1 LTTIRIGTRG
11 SLLSRTQTEHVI
23 QALQALHGDLRVD
36 VVVIRTAGDR
46 TTGPLRPVGRAG
58 LFVAEIERALLAGEI
73 DLAVHSLKDLPT
85 APTPGLAI
93 AAIPPREDPRDV
105 LVANVPSLRALPAGA
120 RVGTASPRRAAQ
132 LRAHRPD
139 LQVVPL
145 RGNVDTRVRKV
156 RSGEVDAAIL
166 AAAGLLRAGLAHE
179 IAEYLDPQV
188 ILPAPGQGAL
198 AVQVRAG
205 DRRLTD
211 LVAPLDDPQ
220 SRAATT
226 AERAFLHHL
235 GGGCAIPAAALATCD
250 PTTRRLRLC
259 AAVAS
264 EDGSRVARIERSGPM
279 EAAERIGQE
288 AAEALWAAY
297 TVAAS

>member
-11 SLLSRTQTEHVI
+11 SLLSRTQTEHLI
-23 QALQALHGDLRVD
+23 QALKACHGDLRVE
-36 VVVIRTAGDR
+36 VVVIRTSGDR
-46 TTGPLRPVGRAG
+46 MSGPLWPVGRAG

-85 APTPGLAI
+85 TPTPGLAI
-93 AAIPPREDPRDV
+93 GAIPPREDPRDV

-156 RSGEVDAAIL
+156 HSGEVNAAIV
-166 AAAGLLRAGLAHE
+166 AAAGLLRLGLAHE
-179 IAEYLDPQV
+179 IAEYLDPSV

-198 AVQVRAG
+198 AVQVRVD
-205 DRRLTD
+205 DRRMTD

-250 PTTRRLRLC
+250 PATRRLQLC

-264 EDGSRVARIERSGPM
+264 EDGSRVVRIERSGPM

-288 AAEALWAAY
+288 AAEGLWAAY